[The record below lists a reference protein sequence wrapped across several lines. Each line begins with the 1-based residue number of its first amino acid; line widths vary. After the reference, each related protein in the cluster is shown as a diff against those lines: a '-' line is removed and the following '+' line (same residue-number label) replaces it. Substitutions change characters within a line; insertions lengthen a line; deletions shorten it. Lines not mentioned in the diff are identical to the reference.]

1 MRWTIKTSRKNVF
14 SNKKTFFNI
23 EELRKLQTLKMM
35 AKKSSDRRYQQQFK
49 ELWQFCYS
57 KIIKGF
63 MKNAANEKLNA
74 KQSSSL
80 NTNRRLTRELFEFP
94 LHWVASG
101 ETVNLVSTFVVPE
114 AFWQQREKAR
124 DGEGIKMCS
133 VNGLNWKRKQ
143 QLWKGRDRKLSFFSI
158 ASESNHRRLTWAIAI
173 KNVSCSNMF
182 QFNSINQS
190 SYVWLHFKQAHLEAC
205 RSWI

>member
-14 SNKKTFFNI
+14 SNKKTFFNF

-101 ETVNLVSTFVVPE
+101 ETVNLVSTFVVPRAVFFDSGVGSGE
-114 AFWQQREKAR
+114 AMTRRQERRKNLLEW
-124 DGEGIKMCS
+124 S
-133 VNGLNWKRKQ
+133 VGRIFFVNCFLFPQPFPSVKRSS
-143 QLWKGRDRKLSFFSI
+143 LWSFQI
-158 ASESNHRRLTWAIAI
+158 
-173 KNVSCSNMF
+173 
-182 QFNSINQS
+182 
-190 SYVWLHFKQAHLEAC
+190 
-205 RSWI
+205 